1 LEGVAVE
8 MVELLLLET
17 AALET
22 GATTEE
28 VVAAAEL
35 ETGATTEEVVAAA
48 ELVMALLELEEA
60 AGALETGRMMVEVL
74 RMVETRVEVFW

>member
-35 ETGATTEEVVAAA
+35 
-48 ELVMALLELEEA
+48 VMALLELELTT
-60 AGALETGRMMVEVL
+60 GALEAGRMTVEVL